1 MQGTVLYNITG
12 SSLYTE
18 EDAWNAAEMAGCAD
32 EIRNLPNK
40 MFTVLPP
47 GGDNLSG
54 GQQQRIVIARAL
66 IRNPKVFIFDE
77 ATSALD
83 NETQGI
89 VSASIEKLNATR
101 IVIAHRL
108 STIMNA
114 DRIFVLDK
122 GQLIEEGSYK
132 ELIEKN
138 GFFAELTR
146 RQLA

>member
-1 MQGTVLYNITG
+1 
-12 SSLYTE
+12 
-18 EDAWNAAEMAGCAD
+18 
-32 EIRNLPNK
+32 
-40 MFTVLPP
+40 
-47 GGDNLSG
+47 LSG

>member
-1 MQGTVLYNITG
+1 M
-12 SSLYTE
+12 YT
-18 EDAWNAAEMAGCAD
+18 
-32 EIRNLPNK
+32 I
-40 MFTVLPP
+40 LPP
-47 GGDNLSG
+47 GGDILSG
-54 GQQQRIVIARAL
+54 GQQQRIIIARAL
-66 IRNPKVFIFDE
+66 IRNPKIFIFDE

-122 GQLIEEGSYK
+122 GQLIEEGSYH